1 MDELNETKCSRVREI
16 LTEILDDTADSTR
29 NNLENNTQEVDGER
43 VSIHLQS
50 CARCQNWQAQTE
62 EMVDMARLLPQFDVS
77 ERLTQSILAQVAVVE
92 SSKQQQLS
100 WIVYAAAVA
109 LFLYVMLFVDAFES
123 VWGIGSWI
131 VGLGTMIGLKLLIA
145 EPRKESQVV

>member
-1 MDELNETKCSRVREI
+1 VREI
-16 LTEILDDTADSTR
+16 LTEILDDNTDSFK
-29 NNLENNTQEVDGER
+29 NNLEKETREVDGER
-43 VSIHLQS
+43 ISIHMQN
-50 CARCQNWQAQTE
+50 CTRCQSWQAQTE
-62 EMVDMARLLPQFDVS
+62 ELTDMARLLPQFDVS
-77 ERLTQSILAQVAVVE
+77 ERLTQSILSQVAVVE
-92 SSKQQQLS
+92 NSRQQQLS
-100 WIVYAAAVA
+100 WIVYAAAVI

>member
-29 NNLENNTQEVDGER
+29 NNLENSTQEVDGER

-50 CARCQNWQAQTE
+50 CDRCQNWQAQTE

-100 WIVYAAAVA
+100 WLVYAAAVA

>member
-1 MDELNETKCSRVREI
+1 VDELNETKCSRVREI

-29 NNLENNTQEVDGER
+29 NNLDNNTQEVDGER

-131 VGLGTMIGLKLLIA
+131 VGLGTMMGLKLLIA

>member
-1 MDELNETKCSRVREI
+1 MDELNETKCRRVREI

-29 NNLENNTQEVDGER
+29 NNLENCTQEVDGER
-43 VSIHLQS
+43 VSMHLQS
-50 CARCQNWQAQTE
+50 CDRCQNWQAQTE

>member
-29 NNLENNTQEVDGER
+29 NNLDNNTQEVDGER

-131 VGLGTMIGLKLLIA
+131 VGLGTMMGLKLLIA